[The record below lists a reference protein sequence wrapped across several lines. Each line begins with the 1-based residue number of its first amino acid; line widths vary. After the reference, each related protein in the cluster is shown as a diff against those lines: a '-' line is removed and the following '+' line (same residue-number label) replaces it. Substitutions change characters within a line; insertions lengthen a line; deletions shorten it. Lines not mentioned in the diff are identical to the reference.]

1 RTASHNVLR
10 APFAGIITKYDVAE
24 GELVEPDRELFT
36 ITDID
41 TVWVLADVY
50 EKDISLIREGQQVEV
65 AVATY
70 PDKVFTGKIAYV
82 SDLIDPTSRS
92 AKVRCVVENK
102 SHELKLD
109 MFATV
114 RVPTSHSRQVLAIP
128 ARSLQNIEGKSVA
141 FAQVGESEFV
151 PRVVQVGAQQE
162 GWVEILSGLKPR
174 EKVVAEGSFYLKS
187 NLQRERIGGE
197 EH

>member
-1 RTASHNVLR
+1 L
-10 APFAGIITKYDVAE
+10 G
-24 GELVEPDRELFT
+24 
-36 ITDID
+36 
-41 TVWVLADVY
+41 LADVY
-50 EKDISLIREGQQVEV
+50 EKDLSLIREGQPVEI

-70 PDKVFTGKIAYV
+70 PDKLFTGRITYV
-82 SDLIDPTSRS
+82 SDFIDPTSRS

-114 RVPTSHSRQVLAIP
+114 RVPTSHSRQVLAVP
-128 ARSLQNIEGKSVA
+128 ASSLQTVEGKNVA
-141 FAQVGESEFV
+141 FAQASESEFV
-151 PRVVQVGAQQE
+151 PRAVEVGAQQE
-162 GWVEILSGLKPR
+162 GWVEILSGLRPG
-174 EKVVAEGSFYLKS
+174 EKVAADGSFYLKS